1 MYQKIWNK
9 DFIYLILSNFFM
21 YITYYA
27 IISVLPIYLVSSLH
41 STKSQVGIVV
51 GIYTIAAV
59 FIRPFTGYT
68 LDRFN
73 RHLIFIFTLALY
85 AILFSGFLFAAS
97 ILALT
102 CLRFLQ
108 GLTWGYTTVS
118 GSTIAVDIIP
128 DEKRGEGIG
137 YFAMSTTLGMSV
149 GPLIGVFITHQWSY
163 TAMFAAGVVISIIS
177 LYCGYRV
184 KLPKEILAGK
194 KIKFK
199 WNTLFD
205 KSSIRPS
212 INLFVLMIPYG
223 GLLSFIAIY
232 GREIGV
238 QNSSLFFL
246 IFAVGIAIS
255 RFTAGKAFDKNG
267 PRNIITLCLGLLILS
282 FPFLASVK
290 TPAGFYISA
299 LMIGFGN
306 GVVFP
311 VFQSMVNNLADSEHR
326 GAANST
332 LYTSTDLGMG
342 LGMVMGGYIA
352 QHISTSAIFLCSA
365 FLEVIGLIIFR
376 LFVLNYYEKRIKL

>member
-1 MYQKIWNK
+1 MIQKMWNK
-9 DFIYLILSNFFM
+9 DFILLILSNFFM

-27 IISVLPIYLVSSLH
+27 VISVLPIYLVSSLH

-59 FIRPFTGYT
+59 LIRPFTGFT

-73 RHLIFIFTLALY
+73 RHMIFVLALGIY
-85 AILFSGFLFAAS
+85 TFLFSGFLFAAS
-97 ILALT
+97 ILALAF
-102 CLRFLQ
+102 LRFSQ
-108 GLTWGYTTVS
+108 GLTWGFTTVS

-149 GPLIGVFITHQWSY
+149 GPLIGIFICHQWNY
-163 TAMFAAGVVISIIS
+163 TTMFASGFFISIVS

-246 IFAVGIAIS
+246 IFAIGIAIS

-267 PRNIITLCLGLLILS
+267 PRKIITLCLILLMIGFPLLS
-282 FPFLASVK
+282 SVK
-290 TPAGFYISA
+290 NEIGYYISA
-299 LMIGFGN
+299 LIIGFGN

-311 VFQSMVNNLADSEHR
+311 IFQSMVNNLADSEHR

-332 LYTSTDLGMG
+332 LYTATDLGMG
-342 LGMVMGGYIA
+342 LGMILAGYIA
-352 QHISTSAIFLCSA
+352 QHISTSAIFLFST
-365 FLEVIGLIIFR
+365 FVIAAGLIIFR
-376 LFVLNYYEKRIKL
+376 LYVLKYYESNVNS